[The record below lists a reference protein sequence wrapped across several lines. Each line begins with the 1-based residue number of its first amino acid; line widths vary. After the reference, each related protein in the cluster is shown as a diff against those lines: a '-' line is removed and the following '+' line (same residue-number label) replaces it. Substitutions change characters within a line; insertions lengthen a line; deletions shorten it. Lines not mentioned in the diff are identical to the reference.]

1 MTDKGENPDQ
11 CENLDEWLRFNA
23 DSIPEHIFTEI
34 MWNRAESNTLSHMLD
49 VSNNL
54 GRVIAELTNRQELH
68 DRSKL
73 TYGEISN
80 LADLEQFKV
89 MNDVE
94 PARPGSEAYA
104 RRMKML
110 GPMLKHHYAHNSH
123 HPEHYK
129 DGIDGMDLIDMIEM
143 LCDWVAAAEARDNAT
158 PNFDVLQEKYD
169 LSDQLCNI
177 FENSLFL
184 FQDEK
189 DDEHDSV

>member
-1 MTDKGENPDQ
+1 MIDQGED
-11 CENLDEWLRFNA
+11 LDEWLRLNA
-23 DSIPEHIFTEI
+23 DSIPEHIVIEI

-54 GRVIAELTNRQELH
+54 GRVIAELTVRQELH

-73 TYGEISN
+73 TYGDISN
-80 LADLEQFKV
+80 LADLERFMV
-89 MNDVE
+89 MSGE
-94 PARPGSEAYA
+94 EQARPGSEAYA
-104 RRMKML
+104 RRKKML
-110 GPMLKHHYAHNSH
+110 APMIKHHYAHNSH

-143 LCDWVAAAEARDNAT
+143 FCDWVAAAEARDNAT